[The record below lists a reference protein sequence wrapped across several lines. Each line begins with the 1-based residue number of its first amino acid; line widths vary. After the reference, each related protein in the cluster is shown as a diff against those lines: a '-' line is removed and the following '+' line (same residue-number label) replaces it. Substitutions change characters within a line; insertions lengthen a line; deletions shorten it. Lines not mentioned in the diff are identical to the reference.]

1 MNDFNVDTI
10 DEVIS
15 TTLERARAIERE
27 NCDKAVYNNSAA
39 KQLDMLQLAKQLLE
53 EGHTIV
59 KHTHGM
65 KVNNKFIVGAST
77 RKWRVDGKA
86 TWYWYSKESFA
97 RALGRN

>member
-1 MNDFNVDTI
+1 MDEFSADTI

-15 TTLERARAIERE
+15 NTLERAREIEIE
-27 NCDKAVYNNSAA
+27 KCDKAVYNNAAA
-39 KQLDMLQLAKQLLE
+39 KQLNMLYVAKQLLE

-65 KVNNKFIVGAST
+65 KVDNKFIVGASV